1 MVFSRQ
7 ENWSGLPFPPPG
19 DLPNSEIRPSDRTSV
34 SYVLCLY
41 WQACSLSR
49 APPKKPNTRDKQI
62 RDEHSGKQSNTSS
75 KNSTQCYYMTQRSH
89 SQVHTQ
95 NNTNRYSTNTCTH
108 MFITALLTASK
119 TQNQSKSPSV
129 EEQINCGIHI
139 RWMLF
144 SHKKDRYMLQCGWTL
159 KPVKS
164 KKPETK
170 FTYCMIPTVRNM
182 QNR

>member
-95 NNTNRYSTNTCTH
+95 NNTNTYSTNTCTH
-108 MFITALLTASK
+108 MFIAALFMIVK
-119 TQNQSKSPSV
+119 RQKQPNVHQSINGSNKS
-129 EEQINCGIHI
+129 
-139 RWMLF
+139 WY
-144 SHKKDRYMLQCGWTL
+144 SHTMEYYSPVKKDAEPNRYYDATQIINIYAIKNIMLSLRT
-159 KPVKS
+159 
-164 KKPETK
+164 
-170 FTYCMIPTVRNM
+170 
-182 QNR
+182 